1 MHDFHPLTAA
11 WFEQQFA
18 AATPAQLDAWPR
30 IRDGGDVL
38 ISAPTGS
45 GKTLAAF
52 LSCLD
57 RLVARGARG
66 ALEDRTAV
74 VYVSPLKALS
84 NDIHRNLQAPLT
96 GIAELADAAGQGY
109 PRIRAAI
116 RTGDTPAWDREQM
129 VRRPPHVVVTT
140 PESLFILLTAERSRR
155 MLSTAETIIVD
166 EIHAL
171 IDDKRGS
178 HLALSLARLD
188 DLVVK
193 AGGAKPQRIGL
204 SATVKPIGEVA
215 RFLTG
220 ASARAPA
227 PTGACTTGAAAV
239 GAASDMEGVLAAGT
253 PVGSEAG
260 SAPAGSGDGWPSVS
274 IVDSGHRREV
284 DLAVEAPQEELGVVA
299 SNEMWGEI
307 YDRIAELVHAHRTT
321 IVFVNT
327 RRLSER
333 VAHHLAER
341 LGQEAV
347 LAHHGS
353 LSRQLRQTAEASLKE
368 GRLRAIVATASLE
381 LGIDVGSVD
390 LVCQIGTPR
399 SIAVALQRIGR
410 SGHKVDRSFVPK
422 GRFFPT
428 TRDDLVECAAIVRA
442 IRCGA
447 LDARR
452 LRPWPRDVL
461 AQQIVAATAV
471 EPWREDDLL
480 ALIRSAAPYRD
491 LPRAEFD
498 AVVAMLSDGI
508 ASARG
513 RHGTWL
519 HRDRVNGVV
528 RGRRGARLAAITS
541 GGAIPDNANYLVVAE
556 PEGTTVGTVDED
568 FAVESL
574 AGDIF
579 LLGTTSWRIR
589 RIESGR
595 VRVED
600 ALGAAPSVPFWRG
613 EAPGRTRELSAAV
626 SDLRERVAAP
636 DEAHQDGAGALAFL
650 IQECGLDRSGAEQ
663 TVAYIRA
670 GAAALGA
677 VPSVRTL
684 VAERFFDEGGG
695 MQLVL
700 HAPLG
705 SRINRAWGLALR
717 KRFCRSFNVELQAA
731 ATDNGIVISLAEQ
744 HSFPLEVVFRFLHPE
759 TVAEVLTQAM
769 LPAPMF
775 GARWRWNAS
784 RALAVLRFAG
794 GRKVPPPIL
803 RMRSDDLLA
812 AVFPDQVACQ
822 ENLTGEIRIPD
833 HPLVDETV
841 RDCLHEAMDLDGLR
855 AVIEGIEQGTITTR
869 AIDTAEPSPLGH
881 EILNANPYAFL
892 DDAPLE
898 ERRARAVQLRR
909 TLGDDG
915 SGIGALDEEAIA
927 EVAAESWPVVRDPE
941 ELHDALLTLVLAPPR
956 ADWRGWFDQLVET
969 RRAASLH
976 AGEAV
981 FWVATERSRIARLV
995 HPDGRLDPV
1004 VPDIDQ
1010 PTPDGFDAAVTE
1022 VLRGWLDSTGPM
1034 RASVLA
1040 STLAVPAECVEA
1052 GLARLEGEG
1061 QVLRG
1066 RFTSA
1071 GRAAAAEIE
1080 WCNRRVLARIHRLT
1094 LGRLRREIQPVS
1106 SADLVRF
1113 LARWQRLAA
1122 GTRLHGAT
1130 GLLQVIRQLQ
1140 GCEVSAAAWER
1151 DVLAARMEG
1160 YEPDMLD
1167 QLCLSGEVMWGRL
1180 SPHPAFEEADAET
1193 RATGATAAT
1202 DAAGVPGATGA
1213 AGATGATG
1221 WAGAPPEP
1229 VRPATRRRRVRPTRV
1244 APVALFLREDLEWLM
1259 PAPDREV
1266 GAGEGPARVMSH
1278 PAEAVLDAL
1287 RRRGAS
1293 FLRELV
1299 HETGRLA
1306 SEVED
1311 GLWELVAAGLV
1322 TADGFDNLRALID
1335 PRRRR
1340 GEGRFRAARP
1350 RHAAG
1355 RWALLKPAAGEGTA
1369 LADPA
1374 RAAER
1379 PAARS
1384 SPSRPAGEAAAG
1396 DARRRQE
1403 RAEAFARQLLLRWG
1417 VVFRDLVRRESL
1429 MPPWRGVLGALRR
1442 MEARGE
1448 VRGGRFV
1455 SGFVGEQ
1462 FARPDAVELL
1472 RIVRRDGDR
1481 DQAVR
1486 VSAAD
1491 PMNLAGIVTPGARI
1505 STLSGET
1512 VDLLP
1517 RTPVSAGVAAGAAA
1531 S

>member
-1 MHDFHPLTAA
+1 MTNEPGRGACAGMHGFHPLTAT
-11 WFEQQFA
+11 WFERRFA

-30 IRDGGDVL
+30 IRAGGDVL

-57 RLVARGARG
+57 RLVALAASE

-84 NDIHRNLQAPLT
+84 SDIHRNLQEPL
-96 GIAELADAAGQGY
+96 GELAELAAAGGQAY
-109 PRIRAAI
+109 PEIRTAI
-116 RTGDTPAWDREQM
+116 RTGDTPSWDREQM
-129 VRRPPHVVVTT
+129 VRRPPHIVVTT

-155 MLSTAETIIVD
+155 MLSTAETVIVD

-193 AGGAKPQRIGL
+193 SGGAKPQRIGL
-204 SATVKPIGEVA
+204 SATVKPIDEVA

-220 ASARAPA
+220 VSARAAATLGP
-227 PTGACTTGAAAV
+227 GAANDTGREDEEPA
-239 GAASDMEGVLAAGT
+239 AAGS
-253 PVGSEAG
+253 PNG
-260 SAPAGSGDGWPSVS
+260 SAGEWAPVA
-274 IVDSGHRREV
+274 IVDSGHRRELDV
-284 DLAVEAPQEELGVVA
+284 AVEVPQDELGVVA
-299 SNEMWGEI
+299 TNEMWGEI
-307 YDRIAELVHAHRTT
+307 YDRIADLVRAHRTT

-333 VAHHLAER
+333 VAHQLAER
-341 LGQEAV
+341 LGEDAV

-353 LSRQLRQTAEASLKE
+353 LSRQLRQAAEAALKE
-368 GRLRAIVATASLE
+368 GRLRAVVATASLE

-410 SGHKVDRSFVPK
+410 SGHKVDRAFVPK
-422 GRFFPT
+422 GRFFAT
-428 TRDDLVECAAIVRA
+428 TRDELIECAALVRA
-442 IRCGA
+442 IRRGL
-447 LDARR
+447 LDERR

-461 AQQIVAATAV
+461 AQQIVAAVATEA
-471 EPWREDDLL
+471 WQEDDLFAL
-480 ALIRSAAPYRD
+480 ARSTAPYRD
-491 LPRAEFD
+491 LPRSEFD

-508 ASARG
+508 ASPRG

-568 FAVESL
+568 FAVESM

-589 RIESGR
+589 RVESGR
-595 VRVED
+595 LRVED
-600 ALGAAPSVPFWRG
+600 AHGAAPSVPFWLG
-613 EAPGRTRELSAAV
+613 EAPGRTPELSAEV
-626 SDLRERVAAP
+626 SDVRERLAAP
-636 DEAHQDGAGALAFL
+636 DDACRGGGDAVQFL
-650 IQECGLDRSGAEQ
+650 IRECGLDPSGAEQ
-663 TVAYIRA
+663 AAAYVRA
-670 GAAALGA
+670 GAAALGS
-677 VPSVRTL
+677 VPSIRTL

-705 SRINRAWGLALR
+705 AAVNRAWGLALR

-731 ATDNGIVISLAEQ
+731 ATDNGIVISLSEQ

-759 TVAEVLTQAM
+759 TVEDVLTQAM

-794 GRKVPPPIL
+794 GRKVPPPLL

-822 ENLTGEIRIPD
+822 ENLAGDIRIPD
-833 HPLVDETV
+833 HPLVDETI

-855 AVIEGIEQGTITTR
+855 AVIAGIEQGTIATR
-869 AIDTAEPSPLGH
+869 AVDTAEPSPLGH

-915 SGIGALDEEAIA
+915 GEVGALDAEAIA

-941 ELHDALLTLVLAPPR
+941 ELHDALLTLGLAPPR
-956 ADWRGWFDQLVET
+956 EEWRAWFARLVEMH
-969 RRAASLH
+969 RATCLQV
-976 AGEAV
+976 GETL
-981 FWVATERSRIARLV
+981 FWVATERSRTALLV
-995 HPDGRLDPV
+995 HPAGRLDPG
-1004 VPDIDQ
+1004 VPEVDQ
-1010 PTPDGFDAAVTE
+1010 PTPDGSDAATTE
-1022 VLRGWLDSTGPM
+1022 VLRGWLDSSGPL
-1034 RASVLA
+1034 RESELA
-1040 STLAVPAECVEA
+1040 ALLAVPAERVAA

-1066 RFTSA
+1066 RFT
-1071 GRAAAAEIE
+1071 AAARDEGAEIE

-1094 LGRLRREIQPVS
+1094 LGRLRREIAPVS
-1106 SADLVRF
+1106 TADLVRF
-1113 LARWQRLAA
+1113 LARWQRLAS
-1122 GTRLHGAT
+1122 GTRLHGAS
-1130 GLLQVIRQLQ
+1130 GLLQVVRQLQ
-1140 GCEVSAAAWER
+1140 GCEVSAGAWER
-1151 DVLAARMEG
+1151 HVLPARIAG
-1160 YEPDMLD
+1160 YEPELLD

-1180 SPHPAFEEADAET
+1180 SPHPAF
-1193 RATGATAAT
+1193 
-1202 DAAGVPGATGA
+1202 DAAEVD
-1213 AGATGATG
+1213 AGSAR
-1221 WAGAPPEP
+1221 PP
-1229 VRPATRRRRVRPTRV
+1229 ARRRVRPTRV

-1259 PAPDREV
+1259 PPV
-1266 GAGEGPARVMSH
+1266 GDDAGPGEGPGSVLSH

-1299 HETGRLA
+1299 SATGRLP

-1335 PRRRR
+1335 PKRRR

-1355 RWALLKPAAGEGTA
+1355 RWALLAPARGEGEA
-1369 LADPA
+1369 S
-1374 RAAER
+1374 AE
-1379 PAARS
+1379 
-1384 SPSRPAGEAAAG
+1384 G
-1396 DARRRQE
+1396 E
-1403 RAEAFARQLLLRWG
+1403 RARPSERADAFARQLLERWG

-1429 MPPWRGVLGALRR
+1429 MPPWRDVLGALRR

-1481 DQAVR
+1481 EQGVR

-1491 PMNLAGIVTPGARI
+1491 PLNLAGIVTPGPRVSA
-1505 STLSGET
+1505 LSGEA
-1512 VDLLP
+1512 VELLQP
-1517 RTPVSAGVAAGAAA
+1517 AAALAGVAG

>member
-1 MHDFHPLTAA
+1 MHGFHSLTAT
-11 WFEQQFA
+11 WFEQRFA

-30 IRDGGDVL
+30 IRAGGDVL

-57 RLVARGARG
+57 RLVVLAAGN

-84 NDIHRNLQAPLT
+84 SDIHRNLQAPL
-96 GIAELADAAGQGY
+96 GEMAALAEAGGRAY
-109 PRIRAAI
+109 PEIRTAI

-129 VRRPPHVVVTT
+129 VRRPPHIVVTT

-155 MLSTAETIIVD
+155 MLSTAETVIVD

-193 AGGAKPQRIGL
+193 SGGAKPQRIGL

-220 ASARAPA
+220 ASSATPA
-227 PTGACTTGAAAV
+227 
-239 GAASDMEGVLAAGT
+239 
-253 PVGSEAG
+253 
-260 SAPAGSGDGWPSVS
+260 
-274 IVDSGHRREV
+274 IVDCGHRRELDV
-284 DLAVEAPQEELGVVA
+284 AVEVPQEELGVVA
-299 SNEMWGEI
+299 TNEMWGEI
-307 YDRIAELVHAHRTT
+307 YDRISDLVRAHRTT

-333 VAHHLAER
+333 VAHQLAER
-341 LGQEAV
+341 LGEDAV

-353 LSRQLRQTAEASLKE
+353 LSRQLRQTAEAALKE
-368 GRLRAIVATASLE
+368 GRLRAVVATASLE

-410 SGHKVDRSFVPK
+410 SGHKVDRSVVPK
-422 GRFFPT
+422 GRFFAT
-428 TRDDLVECAAIVRA
+428 TRDELVECAALVRS
-442 IRCGA
+442 IRRGL
-447 LDARR
+447 LDERR

-461 AQQIVAATAV
+461 AQQIVAAAAIEV
-471 EPWREDDLL
+471 WPEDDLF
-480 ALIRSAAPYRD
+480 ALVRSTAPYGD

-498 AVVAMLSDGI
+498 AVVTMLSDGI
-508 ASARG
+508 ASPRG

-568 FAVESL
+568 FAVESM
-574 AGDIF
+574 AGDVF

-589 RIESGR
+589 RVESGR
-595 VRVED
+595 LRVED
-600 ALGAAPSVPFWRG
+600 AHGAAPSVPFWLG
-613 EAPGRTRELSAAV
+613 EAPGRTPELSEEV
-626 SDLRERVAAP
+626 SDVRERLATP
-636 DEAHQDGAGALAFL
+636 DDALRGGSDAVAFL
-650 IQECGLDRSGAEQ
+650 VRECGLDQSGAEQ
-663 TVAYIRA
+663 AAAYVRA

-677 VPSVRTL
+677 VPSGRTL

-705 SRINRAWGLALR
+705 ARINRAWGLALR
-717 KRFCRSFNVELQAA
+717 KRFCRSYNVELQAA
-731 ATDNGIVISLAEQ
+731 ATDNGIVISLSEQ

-759 TVAEVLTQAM
+759 TVEEVLTQAM

-822 ENLTGEIRIPD
+822 ENLTGDIRIPE
-833 HPLVDETV
+833 HPLVDETI
-841 RDCLHEAMDLDGLR
+841 RDCLHEAMDMDGLR
-855 AVIEGIEQGTITTR
+855 AVIAGIARGTIVTR
-869 AIDTAEPSPLGH
+869 AVDTAEPSPLGH
-881 EILNANPYAFL
+881 EILNSNPYAFL

-915 SGIGALDEEAIA
+915 GEIGALDEEAIA

-941 ELHDALLTLVLAPPR
+941 ELHDALLTLGLAPPR
-956 ADWRGWFDQLVET
+956 EEWRAWFEQLVET
-969 RRAASLH
+969 HRAASLH
-976 AGEAV
+976 AGDAV
-981 FWVATERSRIARLV
+981 FWVATERSRTALLV
-995 HPDGRLDPV
+995 HAEGRIDPL
-1004 VPDIDQ
+1004 VPEVDQ
-1010 PTPDGFDAAVTE
+1010 PTPDGPDAAVTE
-1022 VLRGWLDSTGPM
+1022 VLRGWLDSSGPL
-1034 RASVLA
+1034 RASDLA
-1040 STLAVPAECVEA
+1040 ETLAVPAERVA
-1052 GLARLEGEG
+1052 SGLARLEGEG

-1066 RFTSA
+1066 RFTA
-1071 GRAAAAEIE
+1071 AARAEAAEIE

-1094 LGRLRREIQPVS
+1094 LGRLRREIAPVS

-1113 LARWQRLAA
+1113 LARWQRLAS
-1122 GTRLHGAT
+1122 GTRLHGAG

-1151 DVLAARMEG
+1151 DVLAARIEA
-1160 YEPDMLD
+1160 YDPEMLD

-1180 SPHPAFEEADAET
+1180 SPHPAFDGADVDAES
-1193 RATGATAAT
+1193 G
-1202 DAAGVPGATGA
+1202 
-1213 AGATGATG
+1213 
-1221 WAGAPPEP
+1221 
-1229 VRPATRRRRVRPTRV
+1229 RPAARRRRVRPTRV
-1244 APVALFLREDLEWLM
+1244 APVALFLREDIEWLM
-1259 PAPDREV
+1259 PPPDEEA
-1266 GAGEGPARVMSH
+1266 GAGEGPGCVLSH
-1278 PAEAVLDAL
+1278 PAEAVREAL

-1299 HETGRLA
+1299 HESGRLA

-1335 PRRRR
+1335 PKRRR

-1355 RWALLKPAAGEGTA
+1355 RWALLAPVLGAGAASTA
-1369 LADPA
+1369 D
-1374 RAAER
+1374 RC
-1379 PAARS
+1379 
-1384 SPSRPAGEAAAG
+1384 
-1396 DARRRQE
+1396 RRE
-1403 RAEAFARQLLLRWG
+1403 RADAFARQLLERWG

-1429 MPPWRGVLGALRR
+1429 MPPWRDVLGALRR

-1472 RIVRRDGDR
+1472 RIVRRDEDR
-1481 DQAVR
+1481 EQGVR
-1486 VSAAD
+1486 VAAAD
-1491 PMNLAGIVTPGARI
+1491 PLNLAGIVTPGPRV
-1505 STLSGET
+1505 STLSGDA
-1512 VDLLP
+1512 VDLLQP
-1517 RTPVSAGVAAGAAA
+1517 AAPLAGAVA